1 MPGEFYGCQLGST
14 TFEEAKQK
22 LTARKLTIEND
33 GQNIMLMNSTFE
45 QFQFSASLFMFSDKG
60 IFNSITFLQS
70 GMTKSEA
77 IELSHRLQATLN
89 NPIFISAREG
99 LHINSLQQRIISAA
113 ALPQLSDDA
122 LVVTNARHYEALT
135 RADVALTRS
144 IEGLQAGLSGDLVS
158 QDIRECMHYLGEITG
173 EITTTHIL
181 TEIFTHFCIGK

>member
-1 MPGEFYGCQLGST
+1 MKPMHIIAIVVALLLTTPAMAITPVNTDTATTQQVPQATMPGEFYGCQLGST

-89 NPIFISAREG
+89 SKNIMIKRVIDGFDCYFSSAG
-99 LHINSLQQRIISAA
+99 NITC
-113 ALPQLSDDA
+113 QLS
-122 LVVTNARHYEALT
+122 T
-135 RADVALTRS
+135 
-144 IEGLQAGLSGDLVS
+144 QAGGEESNDYFVRLDFQVGTPDL
-158 QDIRECMHYLGEITG
+158 TG
-173 EITTTHIL
+173 SD
-181 TEIFTHFCIGK
+181 K